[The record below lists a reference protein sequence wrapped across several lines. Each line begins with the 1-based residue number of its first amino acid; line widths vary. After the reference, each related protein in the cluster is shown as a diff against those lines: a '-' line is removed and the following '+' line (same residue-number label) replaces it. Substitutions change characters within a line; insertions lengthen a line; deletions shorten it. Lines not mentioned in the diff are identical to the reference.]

1 MSSLIYVMSVTFA
14 VALPSPFERGYLL
27 EWVIV
32 PSLYPLPLEGL
43 SCPHLSIEKPPY
55 F

>member
-14 VALPSPFERGYLL
+14 VTLPSLFEGGYLL

-32 PSLYPLPLEGL
+32 PCL
-43 SCPHLSIEKPPY
+43 
-55 F
+55 